1 MNYAEPIGALIL
13 LITVVFLIKQSIREK
28 ISNFLGIVITLLLW
42 LSLEIGWIEK
52 NLISIFVISA
62 LTLVISTTWRIFDI
76 HCDWSL
82 KKADLKIIGRMFL
95 ITMAVVI
102 PLAFGLG
109 MVHFSVTELWL
120 QHPWT
125 LAIILPMFFFAKALP
140 EELIFRGIIQNLLI
154 KRLSPFWAIMLS
166 ALFFGLTRINDP
178 EWLAPNWHGMIVAS
192 VIGLSCG
199 IVYWKSR
206 SLLSAALLHFLI
218 DIAWWGLL
226 I

>member
-1 MNYAEPIGALIL
+1 MNYTEPIGALIL
-13 LITVVFLIKQSIREK
+13 LTMVAFLIKRAIREK
-28 ISNFLGIVITLLLW
+28 ISNFLGIVLVLSLW
-42 LSLEIGWIEK
+42 LSLEAGWIEK
-52 NLISIFVISA
+52 NCISIFVILA
-62 LTLVISTTWRIFDI
+62 LTFVISTTWRNINI
-76 HCDWSL
+76 CCDWSL
-82 KKADLKIIGRMFL
+82 RKADFKKIGRTFL

-109 MVHFSVTELWL
+109 MVHFGVTELWF
-120 QHPWT
+120 QYPWT

-154 KRLSPFWAIMLS
+154 KRLSPFWAITLS
-166 ALFFGLTRINDP
+166 ALLFGLTQINDP
-178 EWLAPNWHGMIVAS
+178 EWLLPNWCGMIIAS

-199 IVYWKSR
+199 MVYWKSR